1 MATKADLDKLIN
13 QKLRGDLKRLRE
25 DPKGKKK
32 PQGVPN
38 ISALQNINEEDQ
50 EVRMLFHNVD
60 VNNVEEF
67 KNELNRF
74 AISKPKWK
82 GRRAFFMRFL
92 NEVPD
97 ELFRK
102 FVELYMEQGLN
113 FKEFFDTK
121 FKPKYLDNVIV
132 SGKYDEIMRVLLGDY
147 ISNPLKYAEKSER
160 IKKDSPEQLL
170 DMISAFDQLEKKE
183 KAYFAQLYLENKY
196 PYDEFYLRYKAGTL
210 DKPKEEPSKEEP
222 TKEEPTKE
230 EPSKEEPEPVN
241 RVPLMVDEDGN
252 VVPMPTGY
260 NLYKF
265 NRPRN
270 RLPILS
276 SQKDFKDKLDNLKEI
291 SGEIVDLAKIE
302 LKTNLN
308 LSSNQIDDI
317 LLGLIEKYD
326 SLEPFVKKLG
336 KIVFYYINR
345 FVIRNQNN
353 KVASLY
359 KTRIDNGLFNMKGLA
374 YAKKYDFLP
383 ELFEFDDHS
392 YPESRKLVKKIIK
405 KQVKTFLNNFKL
417 KLYALTNASA
427 KIKNIHSIS
436 SDIVIESDFDYHDY
450 HFFGYSENNERRF
463 FDLRQVDFQTIPV
476 DVAHHIAKV
485 YVVDDTVPIPAIPV
499 AVPVDDEQ
507 IDIQS
512 LYNDFVSSLQQLD
525 VGIELFGSETKVGDS
540 PDREE
545 DEEEEKDEKES
556 NEDCLCE
563 KCGSKSDQSLK
574 TKIKAGKQYKTICFC
589 SFKCFEKFKN

>member
-13 QKLRGDLKRLRE
+13 LKLRGDLKRLQE

-32 PQGVPN
+32 PQLGAPN
-38 ISALQNINEEDQ
+38 ISALQNINEEEQ
-50 EVRMLFHNVD
+50 EVRMFFNNIDVD
-60 VNNVEEF
+60 NLEQF

-97 ELFRK
+97 ELINK
-102 FVELYMEQGLN
+102 FVELYLEQPLN

-121 FKPKYLDNVIV
+121 FKPKYLDNVMV
-132 SGKYDEIMRVLLGDY
+132 SGKYDDIMRVLLGDY

-170 DMISAFDQLEKKE
+170 DMISSFDQLEKKE
-183 KAYFAQLYLENKY
+183 KVNFAQLYLGNKY
-196 PYDEFYLRYKAGTL
+196 PYDEFYLRYKAGTIGE
-210 DKPKEEPSKEEP
+210 PSKEEPSKEEP
-222 TKEEPTKE
+222 RD

-252 VVPMPTGY
+252 VVPMPSGY
-260 NLYKF
+260 NLYTF

-276 SQKDFKDKLDNLKEI
+276 SQKDFKDKLDNMKEI

-308 LSSNQIDDI
+308 LSSEQIDNI
-317 LLGLIEKYD
+317 LLGLLEKYD
-326 SLEPFVKKLG
+326 SFEPFVKKLG
-336 KIVFYYINR
+336 KIIFYYINR

-359 KTRIDNGLFNMKGLA
+359 KTRIENKLFNMKGLA

-405 KQVKTFLNNFKL
+405 KQVKNFLNNFRL
-417 KLYALTNASA
+417 KLYAIVNTSA

-436 SDIVIESDFDYHDY
+436 SDIVIESDFDDSYQDY
-450 HFFGYSENNERRF
+450 HFFGYSENNERKF
-463 FDLRQVDFQTIPV
+463 FDIRQVDFETIPV

-485 YVVDDTVPIPAIPV
+485 YIVDASIPIPAIPV
-499 AVPVDDEQ
+499 AVPVDDDEQ
-507 IDIQS
+507 IDIQL
-512 LYNDFVSSLQQLD
+512 LYNDFVSSLQQLN
-525 VGIELFGSETKVGDS
+525 VGIDLFGVVESKAGDS

-545 DEEEEKDEKES
+545 DDESKDNSSDDLNDSCVCK
-556 NEDCLCE
+556 
-563 KCGSKSDQSLK
+563 KCGSKTDHSLK

-589 SFKCFEKFKN
+589 SFKCFEKFK